1 MNTRY
6 WDQFKCP
13 PQSALKPI
21 QAGRLKGK
29 SDINPQ
35 WRMQAMTE
43 VFGPVGIGWTYTI
56 DRLWTEP
63 GSDGQVCAF
72 ALVSVRIKDN
82 GEWSEPVP
90 GIGGSMLIEKESR
103 GLYTSDEAFKMAT
116 TDALSVA
123 MKAFG
128 VAAEVYLGNLN
139 GSKYNQTAPPQQRS
153 NGFITR
159 SQLADIEALIAETA
173 RTVVQMTGRG
183 VRGSEDWCVSYVLD
197 RQFMRWWNGEGK
209 RLLPR
214 WWRDAMVVELV
225 KEYQ

>member
-6 WDQFKCP
+6 WGQFKCP

-56 DRLWTEP
+56 DRMWTEP

-90 GIGGSMLIEKESR
+90 GIGGSMLVEKESR

-128 VAAEVYLGNLN
+128 VAAEVYLGNLD
-139 GSKYNQTAPPQQRS
+139 GSKYNRTAPPQQRR
-153 NGFITR
+153 NGFISR
-159 SQLADIEALIAETA
+159 SQLADIEALIAETGA
-173 RTVVQMTGRG
+173 DKDKFC
-183 VRGSEDWCVSYVLD
+183 EWLD
-197 RQFMRWWNGEGK
+197 VKTLADIPTQHYGK
-209 RLLPR
+209 
-214 WWRDAMVVELV
+214 AV
-225 KEYQ
+225 KALEAKRKAA